1 MTWLSTTGK
10 FFGRL
15 ESTSAQDMSRVK
27 EQFVRAEDAAFCL
40 DLARLTVFRK
50 IYNQRAILRSYN
62 RRAESPLVQQTY
74 DQIRILADKLHTAKT
89 VDEVMGYEGNAI
101 KLSGRSFLAP
111 HRGSCPEG

>member
-27 EQFVRAEDAAFCL
+27 EQFDRQEDAAFCL

-50 IYNQRAILRSYN
+50 ILQPASDPSELQSS
-62 RRAESPLVQQTY
+62 RREPLGA
-74 DQIRILADKLHTAKT
+74 AD
-89 VDEVMGYEGNAI
+89 V
-101 KLSGRSFLAP
+101 
-111 HRGSCPEG
+111 